1 MTNKSKFYAYI
12 IIPIS
17 LLGIIAN
24 LVEYGMT
31 DLMGTLVFTIFFL
44 SGVTAVIH
52 DIKSKKIF
60 YAYILIPISL
70 IGIITHLD
78 KYGMTNL
85 WGTLVFTLLFLVGVT
100 TVINDIKSKKS
111 NDSKVNESKNKKQEP
126 KNEKQEPKNEKQLFL
141 DSLSPSEIKEKVKV
155 YSECSAELKKWADL
169 RESNSIT
176 EAEYKDK
183 KEQGQYVNNALA
195 SISFVMK
202 LIYYDLA
209 EEFNSDNPS
218 YKVETG
224 DHFRDKEKN
233 FFETRVTEYQRDI
246 DIIKP
251 EIIYLNS
258 PQKELY
264 RWLELRN
271 SNAITEKEYEKI
283 KEEFLKEKGVNKDS
297 VIPHQIKLWSNLR
310 DINGITEKEFQEL
323 KVYLLSKS
331 K

>member
-12 IIPIS
+12 IIPTS

-31 DLMGTLVFTIFFL
+31 DLRGTLVFTIFFL

-85 WGTLVFTLLFLVGVT
+85 WGTLVFTIFFLSGVT
-100 TVINDIKSKKS
+100 AVIHDIKSKKS
-111 NDSKVNESKNKKQEP
+111 NDSKVNESKNEKQEP

-141 DSLSPSEIKEKVKV
+141 DSLSLSEIKEKVKV

-169 RESNSIT
+169 RESHSIT

-218 YKVETG
+218 YIYPRYKVGTG
-224 DHFRDKEKN
+224 DHFRDLA
-233 FFETRVTEYQRDI
+233 
-246 DIIKP
+246 IILP
-251 EIIYLNS
+251 EIIYLDS
-258 PQKELY
+258 PQKEL
-264 RWLELRN
+264 RSWLKLRN

-283 KEEFLKEKGVNKDS
+283 KEEFLKEKGVNKNS
-297 VIPHQIKLWSNLR
+297 VIPNQIKLWSNLR